1 MADLKGKNNKAQKK
15 AFFSAITSPTKKKK
29 KQPSLDSL
37 APAIEKLISTII
49 HKNGTQTEGILRISG
64 RLEEVN
70 ALKKAIHKGEDV
82 DLSHADIHD
91 VSGVLKAI
99 FRELPE
105 PLCTFVAYDPLLK
118 ATTLLDKNQK
128 ASAMKAILNSLPS
141 LNRSLLFKL
150 MALVIEIEKNR
161 ESTLM
166 TPQNLSIVLAP
177 TLLRPQS
184 EDMEA
189 MLKDSSLVIQV
200 IKDMIEQ
207 HKDIFPEGQ
216 HVIVDSPIQQ
226 VKSPKVSKKE
236 PTDIFEE
243 MAHREKKAAEKLVQE
258 LSEKA
263 VLETIKSQLEMKL
276 EQEASRREDVEL
288 HAEQLAAELDELRK
302 KLEEKEAESDQ
313 HKTTGEQHKTAD
325 SQKEQQLNTLRKEL
339 QDAKTA
345 TAKESAEKAKLQQ
358 ELDKVKETQKKLE
371 RDQETAKRN
380 SEADKRKSLT
390 ELESLRKE
398 LEALKKKH
406 ETEIAA
412 ALEQRKKAEREL
424 ETTKS
429 NISNQKNA
437 EALSQAQAN
446 EQVRKRVEVM
456 EKEVESLKAQLVQA
470 KAAAEAEKKKNDSE
484 TEQRKKLEDGKTAQS
499 EQAKIASE
507 NRIKELERE
516 LSDLKTSS
524 QETNKSTTKNLEV
537 VTAEKVKLEAEIASF
552 KRSSSSQSQ
561 DKQKLERDLETL
573 KKESESRKKDLD
585 TLKKENETLKKAK
598 FDLETASVKSAG
610 SAKDVEALHRS
621 LKEKDTQITTLK
633 QQKSEVEYAMK
644 KREKELE
651 VQISSLKSAKTTPAT
666 ASAIGGT
673 STMSTGAIVDFKREE
688 EVLLTHLFNWM
699 TLAIR
704 LDSMLRGISH
714 NAFDKTALFAKLH
727 QKEKIPFQDWP
738 KHILKEF
745 ESTPK

>member
-243 MAHREKKAAEKLVQE
+243 MAQREKKAAEKLVQE

-276 EQEASRREDVEL
+276 EQEVSKREDVEL
-288 HAEQLAAELDELRK
+288 HVEQLAAELDEVRK
-302 KLEEKEAESDQ
+302 KLEEES
-313 HKTTGEQHKTAD
+313 EQHKTAGENSKITD
-325 SQKEQQLNTLRKEL
+325 SEKEQQIRALRKEL
-339 QDAKTA
+339 QDAKAA
-345 TAKESAEKAKLQQ
+345 TAKELAEKTKLQQ
-358 ELDKVKETQKKLE
+358 EIDKVKEAQKKLE

-398 LEALKKKH
+398 YEAFKKKH

-412 ALEQRKKAEREL
+412 SLEQRKKAEREL

-446 EQVRKRVEVM
+446 EQVRKRVEQRLWSNG
-456 EKEVESLKAQLVQA
+456 KKQRESWRRRRATYQTRKTPKLSVKRKQMSKCA
-470 KAAAEAEKKKNDSE
+470 SE
-484 TEQRKKLEDGKTAQS
+484 WKLWRKKS
-499 EQAKIASE
+499 
-507 NRIKELERE
+507 
-516 LSDLKTSS
+516 
-524 QETNKSTTKNLEV
+524 
-537 VTAEKVKLEAEIASF
+537 
-552 KRSSSSQSQ
+552 
-561 DKQKLERDLETL
+561 
-573 KKESESRKKDLD
+573 
-585 TLKKENETLKKAK
+585 
-598 FDLETASVKSAG
+598 
-610 SAKDVEALHRS
+610 
-621 LKEKDTQITTLK
+621 
-633 QQKSEVEYAMK
+633 
-644 KREKELE
+644 
-651 VQISSLKSAKTTPAT
+651 
-666 ASAIGGT
+666 
-673 STMSTGAIVDFKREE
+673 
-688 EVLLTHLFNWM
+688 
-699 TLAIR
+699 
-704 LDSMLRGISH
+704 
-714 NAFDKTALFAKLH
+714 
-727 QKEKIPFQDWP
+727 
-738 KHILKEF
+738 KH
-745 ESTPK
+745 